1 MKKITVI
8 TIATILVLFFIFNR
22 NGKNYEA
29 LKGNQS
35 VKISAKK
42 EISQKATDVNTEAR
56 MEKLLKLI
64 ELSNVPVKLYGVV
77 IDENERPVSGAVV
90 SWRVQQG
97 GYFNSPP
104 PIRKKSITDADGAF
118 TIEGVRGILL
128 GFDEIAKDGYHQAY
142 KEYSVKHQNPNNP
155 KEKPLKFLMLKDD
168 VLDAKDLGDMS
179 VSLNWNS
186 GPTLVPIG
194 SDGQNL
200 TILATRDPNFQPM
213 RWHEWDI
220 NISISN
226 GELMDMGENSA
237 RIAPLIGYTQS
248 IHYGKN
254 MTDSNAN
261 FGEDRNI
268 VFRTYDKKYGYI
280 RLSVSLGLAQKEKC
294 LTLNLSMNEQG
305 MRNLNTHH

>member
-1 MKKITVI
+1 MKWVI
-8 TIATILVLFFIFNR
+8 IIFFTIMVLFIISNSIGENDR
-22 NGKNYEA
+22 Y
-29 LKGNQS
+29 LKIIQS
-35 VKISAKK
+35 TGIPAKK
-42 EISQKATDVNTEAR
+42 EISQKATDVNTEAC

-77 IDENERPVSGAVV
+77 IDENERPVSGVVV

-168 VLDAKDLGDMS
+168 VLDSKDLGDMS

-186 GPTLVPIG
+186 GPTLIPIG

-237 RIAPLIGYTQS
+237 RIAPLIGYSQS

-268 VFRTYDKKYGYI
+268 VFRTFDKKYGYI
-280 RLSVSLGLAQKEKC
+280 RLSISLGLPPKEKC